1 MAGIMKLK
9 NVLREPNVVQ
19 LKPWK
24 SIHNTIK
31 EPMITGLGP
40 LDIKDS
46 VLAMGFA
53 RITKPDVLGSP
64 THAHPFD
71 QWIYLIGESTNFVDF
86 DADIEF
92 TLGDEII
99 KINYPCYIFV
109 PKYTKHCPLDIK
121 RVGKPLIFIDVSI
134 TAEASVRPTKLSKVV
149 GRPNYVAKNNKPKKA
164 SKKSKAAETPKAAK
178 VAKAAKA
185 TKATKA
191 AKAPK
196 AEKVKKAAK
205 APKATKTVKAPKPK
219 KAAKTVKAPKVAK
232 TAKKV
237 KATKKK

>member
-1 MAGIMKLK
+1 MNPLNKSKETHMAGIMKLK

-24 SIHNTIK
+24 SIHDTIK

-40 LDIKDS
+40 MDIKDS
-46 VLAMGFA
+46 ALAMGFA
-53 RITKPDVLGSP
+53 RITKPDVLGTP

-71 QWIYLIGESTNFVDF
+71 QWIYLIGESRNFIDF

-92 TLGDEII
+92 TLGDEIL

-134 TAEASVRPTKLSKVV
+134 TAEASVRPEKLSKVV
-149 GRPNYVAKNNKPKKA
+149 GRPNYIAKNNKPRKA
-164 SKKSKAAETPKAAK
+164 SKKSKAAE
-178 VAKAAKA
+178 
-185 TKATKA
+185 
-191 AKAPK
+191 
-196 AEKVKKAAK
+196 
-205 APKATKTVKAPKPK
+205 APKATKTVKAA
-219 KAAKTVKAPKVAK
+219 KATKAVKATKTVKKA
-232 TAKKV
+232 

>member
-9 NVLREPNVVQ
+9 NVLREPNVVE

-24 SIHNTIK
+24 SIHDTIK

-40 LDIKDS
+40 MDIKDS
-46 VLAMGFA
+46 ALAMGFA

-71 QWIYLIGESTNFVDF
+71 QWIYLIGESKNFVDF

-121 RVGKPLIFIDVSI
+121 RVGKPFIFIDVSI
-134 TAEASVRPTKLSKVV
+134 TPEASVRPEKLSKVV
-149 GRPNYVAKNNKPKKA
+149 GRPNYIAKNNKPKKG
-164 SKKSKAAETPKAAK
+164 SKKSEAAEAPKAANAVKAEK
-178 VAKAAKA
+178 VKKTAKAPKKA
-185 TKATKA
+185 KA

-196 AEKVKKAAK
+196 
-205 APKATKTVKAPKPK
+205 TT
-219 KAAKTVKAPKVAK
+219 KTVKAPKVAK
-232 TAKKV
+232 TAKKS
-237 KATKKK
+237 KTTKKK

>member
-9 NVLREPNVVQ
+9 NVLREPNVVEV
-19 LKPWK
+19 KPWK

-40 LDIKDS
+40 LDIKES
-46 VLAMGFA
+46 NLAMGFA

-121 RVGKPLIFIDVSI
+121 RVGKPFIFIDVSI
-134 TAEASVRPTKLSKVV
+134 TPEASVRPDKISKV
-149 GRPNYVAKNNKPKKA
+149 GRPKYVAKNNKP
-164 SKKSKAAETPKAAK
+164 SKKTKAAEAPKAAK
-178 VAKAAKA
+178 TIKTKKAPKAAKA
-185 TKATKA
+185 VKATKTT
-191 AKAPK
+191 
-196 AEKVKKAAK
+196 K
-205 APKATKTVKAPKPK
+205 APKATKTVKA
-219 KAAKTVKAPKVAK
+219 V
-232 TAKKV
+232 
-237 KATKKK
+237 

>member
-9 NVLREPNVVQ
+9 NVLREPNVVEV
-19 LKPWK
+19 KPWK

-40 LDIKDS
+40 MDIKDS
-46 VLAMGFA
+46 ALAMGFA

-71 QWIYLIGESTNFVDF
+71 QWIYLIGESKNFVDF

-121 RVGKPLIFIDVSI
+121 RVGKPFIFIDVSI
-134 TAEASVRPTKLSKVV
+134 TVEASVRPKKLSKVV
-149 GRPNYVAKNNKPKKA
+149 GRPNYIAKNNKPAKKT
-164 SKKSKAAETPKAAK
+164 KAAETPKAKKTVKAEKAPKAAK
-178 VAKAAKA
+178 TAKA
-185 TKATKA
+185 TKATK
-191 AKAPK
+191 
-196 AEKVKKAAK
+196 
-205 APKATKTVKAPKPK
+205 KTVKAVKAPKTT
-219 KAAKTVKAPKVAK
+219 KAAKTSKVEKKVKATKVAK

>member
-9 NVLREPNVVQ
+9 NVLREPNVVEV
-19 LKPWK
+19 KPWK
-24 SIHNTIK
+24 SIHDTIK

-40 LDIKDS
+40 MDIKDS
-46 VLAMGFA
+46 ALAMGFA

-71 QWIYLIGESTNFVDF
+71 QWIYLIGESKNFVDF

-121 RVGKPLIFIDVSI
+121 RVGKPFIFIDVSI
-134 TAEASVRPTKLSKVV
+134 TPEASVRPEKLSKVV
-149 GRPNYVAKNNKPKKA
+149 GRPNYVAKNNKPRKA
-164 SKKSKAAETPKAAK
+164 LKKSKAAE
-178 VAKAAKA
+178 
-185 TKATKA
+185 
-191 AKAPK
+191 AP
-196 AEKVKKAAK
+196 
-205 APKATKTVKAPKPK
+205 
-219 KAAKTVKAPKVAK
+219 KAAKTVKAPKAAKVAK
-232 TAKKV
+232 TPKATKAVKAAKAPKKTKAV
-237 KATKKK
+237 KATKVAKTVKAPKAAKTTKKK